1 MVIFTSNS
9 DIRDKKI
16 LEAALFATGRAL
28 STAELAELID
38 RSSGEV
44 STIMQ
49 TLMEEYKARDTALEL
64 IRIKDKYMMQ
74 IRQEYA
80 EKLEKIAPTEL
91 STPVLRTLSVI
102 AYHQPITQSD
112 VVDIRGNTAYS
123 HISEMEERGLIVSTK
138 KGRTKIIRTTDAF
151 LEYFELST
159 NWKDSIKKR
168 FEAKISSP

>member
-1 MVIFTSNS
+1 MVIFTSNLDS
-9 DIRDKKI
+9 RDKKI

-28 STAELAELID
+28 STAELAELVD
-38 RSSGEV
+38 LSSGDV
-44 STIMQ
+44 SSIIQ
-49 TLMEEYKARDTALEL
+49 TLMEEYKTRDTALEI

-80 EKLEKIAPTEL
+80 ERVERIAPKEL

-159 NWKDSIKKR
+159 NVKDSIKKR